1 MSQGLVERDTESR
14 LLILA
19 ALAGEQIL
27 FLGPPG
33 TAKSALARRLHACI
47 EGSNYFER
55 LLTRFSVPE
64 ELFGPLSML
73 ALERDLYLRNTDGY
87 LPAVRLSP
95 FTSPPWLNRLKRR
108 LFQRCCLGRL
118 EPWFGWCCAIGRTP
132 ALMMLCKA
140 ERARHIEA
148 DEAIRPTGSA
158 RLVK

>member
-33 TAKSALARRLHACI
+33 TAKSELARRLHACI

-87 LPAVRLSP
+87 LPAVRLPP
-95 FTSPPWLNRLKRR
+95 FTSPPWSNRLERW
-108 LFQRCCLGRL
+108 LFQQCCFCRL
-118 EPWFGWCCAIGRTP
+118 EPWCGRCCATGRTS
-132 ALMMLCKA
+132 ALMMLCTA

-148 DEAIRPTGSA
+148 DEAHTPNW
-158 RLVK
+158 